1 LTSSARKDHDADVP
15 SDAPEVMDALE
26 RALGHRFRDAVLIR
40 RALTHASFANETE
53 DAEDNETLEF
63 LGDSVLNFLVT
74 EKLFA
79 AFPREG
85 EGRLSKARSLLVSE
99 EHFAALARRIGLGPL
114 LRLSAGEERAGGRE
128 RDARLADAF
137 EAVFAALLLDG
148 GVEAARA
155 AAGRLF
161 DADVGALD
169 LGEMHRRDP
178 KTALQ
183 ERAQAEGKPLPVYRL
198 VEESGPPHDRRF
210 AYEVSWDDGIS
221 GRGEGNS
228 KKDAQRNAAD
238 ALLNRLEK
246 E

>member
-1 LTSSARKDHDADVP
+1 VTRDVDVP
-15 SDAPEVMDALE
+15 SGAPEVVDAIE
-26 RALGHRFRDAVLIR
+26 RALGHRFSDAVLIQ
-40 RALTHASFANETE
+40 RALTHSSYANETE

-79 AFPREG
+79 AFPLEG
-85 EGRLSKARSLLVSE
+85 EGTLSKARSLLVSE
-99 EHFAALARRIGLGPL
+99 EHFAALARRVGLGPL
-114 LRLSAGEERAGGRE
+114 LRFSPGEERAGGRE

-148 GVEAARA
+148 GIETARA

-161 DADVGALD
+161 DADVAALEI
-169 LGEMHRRDP
+169 GELHRRDP

-198 VEESGPPHDRRF
+198 VEESGPPHDRLF
-210 AYEVSWDDGIS
+210 TFEVTWSEGIS
-221 GRGEGNS
+221 ARGEGNS
-228 KKDAQRNAAD
+228 KKDAQRNAANA
-238 ALLNRLEK
+238 ALKRLETISSDQL
-246 E
+246 

>member
-1 LTSSARKDHDADVP
+1 MSANDPDAF
-15 SDAPEVMDALE
+15 DALE
-26 RALGHRFRDAVLIR
+26 RAMGHCFRDRALLVQ
-40 RALTHASFANETE
+40 ALTHASYANETE

-79 AFPREG
+79 AFPLVG
-85 EGRLSKARSLLVSE
+85 EGTLSKARSLLVSE

-114 LRLSAGEERAGGRE
+114 LRLAPGEERAGGRE
-128 RDARLADAF
+128 RDTRLADAF

-148 GVEAARA
+148 GFASARG

-161 DADVGALD
+161 DADVAALD
-169 LGEMHRRDP
+169 LGELHRRDP

-183 ERAQAEGKPLPVYRL
+183 ERAQAEGRPLPVYRL
-198 VEESGPPHDRRF
+198 VEETGPPHDRCF
-210 AYEVSWDDGIS
+210 LYEVTWSEGIS
-221 GRGEGNS
+221 ARGAGSS

-238 ALLNRLEK
+238 AALKRLETISSDQL
-246 E
+246 

>member
-1 LTSSARKDHDADVP
+1 MSANGPDVL
-15 SDAPEVMDALE
+15 DALE
-26 RALGHRFRDAVLIR
+26 RAMCHCFRDRALLLQ
-40 RALTHASFANETE
+40 ALTHASFANESA

-79 AFPREG
+79 AFPLEG
-85 EGRLSKARSLLVSE
+85 EGTLSKARSLLVSE
-99 EHFAALARRIGLGPL
+99 EHFAALARRVGLGPL
-114 LRLSAGEERAGGRE
+114 LRLSPGEERAGGRD

-148 GVEAARA
+148 GIEAARA

-161 DADVGALD
+161 DADVAALD
-169 LGEMHRRDP
+169 LGELHRRDP

-183 ERAQAEGKPLPVYRL
+183 ERAQAEGKPPPVYRL

-210 AYEVSWDDGIS
+210 VYEVTFAENRLATGVGS
-221 GRGEGNS
+221 S
-228 KKDAQRNAAD
+228 KKEAQQAAAGA
-238 ALLNRLEK
+238 ALDTLLAG
-246 E
+246 